1 MPSDAVQSI
10 SNGEITL
17 SLYADATFSL
27 QFGETDYSLS
37 QMRATA
43 SIGGSEVS
51 PTGVWQ
57 IDTNTARCGGE
68 NGTPVIEIALGTEA
82 PGSCTMSVSLT
93 PLVET
98 VLDRFTI
105 MGAAT
110 GEFETRLVEGYDS
123 WSWAGV
129 RSSDAPGRSWWR
141 SAFVGSL
148 ATITASAR
156 TANRF
161 VTAINWS
168 NGEIT
173 IESAG
178 APVLSAIP
186 DTWGFTA
193 GATTDLGL
201 RVDAGTIVSSEVFAF
216 SFGSDPF
223 SLVEADASATGEAM
237 HARSWTGEAILGWES
252 WYHFGLNVKPE
263 NVLSNARLMRE
274 KIPDARFD
282 LVQID
287 DGWQKS
293 YGAWWANK
301 HWPDDMGDMVKSL
314 DAIGCRA
321 GLWLAPFMVVPDGP
335 GLGTDHPDW
344 CLMDPSTYA
353 PLLEPRHNRWSLDAS
368 NPEVLEFLRGLG
380 EQVRAW
386 GFDMVKL
393 DFLYFAA
400 QSAKRHNPQITGTES
415 LRLGLRAFIDG
426 FGDDRYVL
434 GCGMPMLPAVGLCHG
449 NRIGHDTAMPVVHM
463 EFGHP
468 ASDWTGYRGIVSQAR
483 NIAARWALQRR
494 WFECDPDIVMAWG
507 SDGNDAAGYS
517 PDEARVLAAVAALC
531 GGPCFLADDL
541 AQLSEDEIAILSDAN
556 FLKRC
561 WGDGLRPSDIF
572 SHPDN
577 PEVEHAF
584 DIPSDLPHIWSA
596 ERNGE
601 DVSLRFDW
609 ENHRI
614 SSE

>member
-1 MPSDAVQSI
+1 M
-10 SNGEITL
+10 
-17 SLYADATFSL
+17 
-27 QFGETDYSLS
+27 
-37 QMRATA
+37 
-43 SIGGSEVS
+43 
-51 PTGVWQ
+51 
-57 IDTNTARCGGE
+57 
-68 NGTPVIEIALGTEA
+68 
-82 PGSCTMSVSLT
+82 
-93 PLVET
+93 
-98 VLDRFTI
+98 
-105 MGAAT
+105 
-110 GEFETRLVEGYDS
+110 
-123 WSWAGV
+123 
-129 RSSDAPGRSWWR
+129 
-141 SAFVGSL
+141 
-148 ATITASAR
+148 
-156 TANRF
+156 
-161 VTAINWS
+161 
-168 NGEIT
+168 
-173 IESAG
+173 
-178 APVLSAIP
+178 
-186 DTWGFTA
+186 
-193 GATTDLGL
+193 
-201 RVDAGTIVSSEVFAF
+201 
-216 SFGSDPF
+216 
-223 SLVEADASATGEAM
+223 
-237 HARSWTGEAILGWES
+237 
-252 WYHFGLNVKPE
+252 
-263 NVLSNARLMRE
+263 
-274 KIPDARFD
+274 
-282 LVQID
+282 
-287 DGWQKS
+287 
-293 YGAWWANK
+293 
-301 HWPDDMGDMVKSL
+301 
-314 DAIGCRA
+314 
-321 GLWLAPFMVVPDGP
+321 
-335 GLGTDHPDW
+335 
-344 CLMDPSTYA
+344 
-353 PLLEPRHNRWSLDAS
+353 
-368 NPEVLEFLRGLG
+368 RGLG